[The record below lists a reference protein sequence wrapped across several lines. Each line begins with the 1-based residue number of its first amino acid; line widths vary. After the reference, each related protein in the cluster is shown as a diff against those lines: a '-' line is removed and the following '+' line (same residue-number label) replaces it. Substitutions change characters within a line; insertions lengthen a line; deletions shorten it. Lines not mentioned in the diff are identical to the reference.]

1 MSPEQERVFKG
12 ALRAAAAIRE
22 TARAQAFVSFS
33 PVDPTNFE
41 AFTAAVEAADV
52 AFKVAVTAAAVVAGI
67 TLTQAG
73 PSS

>member
-1 MSPEQERVFKG
+1 MSSEQERVFKG
-12 ALRAAAAIRE
+12 ALRAAAAVRE

-52 AFKVAVTAAAVVAGI
+52 TFKASVTAAAVAAGI
-67 TLTQAG
+67 TLTPPG
-73 PSS
+73 S